1 MKHLRNLLIRLSL
14 RISGGAPNSR
24 ATFMSKKLV
33 VFGASSAISQAYTN
47 LVAER
52 FEVITLVARNSELL
66 EQVAQ
71 HTRVITNAE
80 VRTRVADLADISAHS
95 ELVREVCGS
104 DSHSVLISYGDL
116 TDQERCAE
124 DRDYALTQFN
134 LNGLSTISLSELA
147 ARSLIREGETSG
159 VLGVVGSVA
168 GDRGRRSNYH
178 YGAAKSAV
186 ASFLSGLRS
195 EMHPHGVG
203 VVTIKPGFVDTP
215 MTSEFKKGLLWAKPE
230 KVAADIDRAMSK
242 RKSVVYTP
250 WFWGLIMLVI
260 RLIPEP
266 IFKRLSF

>member
-1 MKHLRNLLIRLSL
+1 
-14 RISGGAPNSR
+14 
-24 ATFMSKKLV
+24 MSKKLV
-33 VFGASSAISQAYTN
+33 VFGATSAISQAYIN

-52 FEVITLVARNSELL
+52 FDVIVLVARNKALL

-71 HTRVITNAE
+71 HTQVLSNAT
-80 VRTRVADLADISAHS
+80 VTSKVADLADISTHTQ
-95 ELVREVCGS
+95 LVHDVCGNNT
-104 DSHSVLISYGDL
+104 DSVLVSYGDL
-116 TDQERCAE
+116 TDQKKATQEQS
-124 DRDYALTQFN
+124 YALSQFN

-147 ARSLIREGETSG
+147 ARSLAREGETSG
-159 VLGVVGSVA
+159 GVIAVVGSVA

-195 EMHPHGVG
+195 EMHAHGVG

-215 MTSEFKKGLLWAKPE
+215 MTKEFKKGLLWAKPE
-230 KVAADIDRAMSK
+230 KVAADIDRAMTK

-250 WFWGLIMLVI
+250 WFWGIIMLVI